1 MNAKLFSE
9 AMSEVND
16 KYYEEA
22 ENYHCPKNRWIKFAS
37 LAACAAIVLAVS
49 LLCRLRR

>member
-1 MNAKLFSE
+1 MGGFCMNAKLFSD

-22 ENYHCPKNRWIKFAS
+22 ENSEQLNKK
-37 LAACAAIVLAVS
+37 
-49 LLCRLRR
+49 

>member
-22 ENYHCPKNRWIKFAS
+22 ENYHCPKNRWIKLDS
-37 LAACAAIVLAVS
+37 LAACAAILLAV
-49 LLCRLRR
+49 